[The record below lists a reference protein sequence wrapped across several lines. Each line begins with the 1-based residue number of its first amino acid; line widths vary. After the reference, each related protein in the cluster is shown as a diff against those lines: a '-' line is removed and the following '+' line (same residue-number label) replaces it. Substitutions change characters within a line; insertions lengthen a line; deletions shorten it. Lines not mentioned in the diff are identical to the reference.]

1 MKSVPQKTMAFFYWF
16 EDEYPEF
23 YNQFGDIKNFYDFD
37 NDSFQIEEIDDA
49 YREYLKGDEPMKM
62 YFGWSKK

>member
-1 MKSVPQKTMAFFYWF
+1 MKSVSQKTMAFFYWF
-16 EDEYPEF
+16 EKEYPEF
-23 YNQFGDIKNFYDFD
+23 LNSYGDIKLFYDFE

-62 YFGWSKK
+62 YFGWSK